1 MPERWMLQ
9 DKSAADVYI
18 SVSSVIIIE
27 RRNVMLKKI
36 LLAVLLL
43 VVAAFTFFFFKN
55 VFFPVI
61 LEEPVAIMQDTAVTK
76 PEPKEETVPDDET
89 ETDVLPQGNGIE
101 LAVDDS
107 VKQGQI
113 YKMLDF
119 DRRLILKTGQQDE
132 YLCSIFCLA
141 YARGILDGKMADPY
155 DYYDG
160 DGAVWHWADFEDIAL
175 SDPLPKVLQKA
186 YDEIDAGRPVIL
198 FCSGNYAHIPGHED
212 YSRSTGDHYVLL
224 IGFKEEA
231 DYKNLKAS
239 DFYAADPSR
248 GYSDSKDT
256 FMPWIVLTDEAPATI
271 RGEYALYASMD
282 KRKAVPTC
290 NAFADR
296 STWDNDLKKEIHP
309 EYLEENR

>member
-1 MPERWMLQ
+1 
-9 DKSAADVYI
+9 
-18 SVSSVIIIE
+18 
-27 RRNVMLKKI
+27 MLKRV

-43 VVAAFTFFFFKN
+43 GAMVFTFFFFKD

-61 LEEPVAIMQDTAVTK
+61 LEEPVAVIQDMPETK
-76 PEPKEETVPDDET
+76 PDQEEEKSPENEKEPETM
-89 ETDVLPQGNGIE
+89 PQQNGIE

-119 DRRLILKTGQQDE
+119 DRRLILKVGQQDE

-160 DGAVWHWADFEDIAL
+160 DGAVWRWADYEDIAL

-198 FCSGNYAHIPGHED
+198 FCSGNYAHIPDHEE
-212 YSRSTGDHYVLL
+212 YNRSTGDHYVLL
-224 IGFKEEA
+224 IGFKEDA

-271 RGEYALYASMD
+271 HGEYALYASTD
-282 KRKAVPTC
+282 KKKAVPTC
-290 NAFADR
+290 SAFADR
-296 STWDNDLKKEIHP
+296 STWDSDLKKEIHP